1 VNPLLCYVR
10 ERLRRR
16 LFVWFGATIVL
27 TAVTVVFVFVHTGG
41 EDSRVHDIHRLQAF
55 AGGRFERVWDTPAER
70 EELARALSRDLAM
83 SVTLAGADGAAL
95 GSYGDPCSHAS
106 MHVPV
111 MREGLPLGEVR
122 VCADRF
128 RPQPWRWV
136 LAIFVTMT
144 FLWAGAS
151 RIAGRISRPMA
162 ELARVA
168 GELGAGNFTARVRIP
183 RRHHFGEAAALAA
196 TMNDMAA
203 RVQRHLA
210 EQREL
215 LAAVSHEMRTP
226 LARIRLLT
234 EMARGQGASDK
245 TLDDLDR
252 EVMEM
257 DALVGDLLASSRMDF
272 AALSKRP
279 LDAVETA
286 SRALER
292 AGADPASL
300 VVEREGEGEA
310 RGPELRVDADATLL
324 GRALAN
330 LLDNANKHGGG
341 VEALRVKRMN
351 GHVHFEVEDH
361 GDGFGAGEEARIFE
375 PFYRRGENGSLGLGL
390 ALVKRI
396 AEAHGGRAY
405 AENREGGGARVGVEL
420 PAPA

>member
-1 VNPLLCYVR
+1 M
-10 ERLRRR
+10 
-16 LFVWFGATIVL
+16 WFGATIL
-27 TAVTVVFVFVHTGG
+27 FTACTAVFVFVHTGG
-41 EDSRVHDIHRLQAF
+41 DEGWHRDTQRLQAF
-55 AGGRFERVWDTPAER
+55 AGGRFEKVWDDPDQR
-70 EELARALSRDLAM
+70 DELARAMSRGLAVT
-83 SVTLAGADGAAL
+83 VTLAAPDGAPLAT
-95 GSYGDPCSHAS
+95 YGDRCDHPS
-106 MHVPV
+106 MRAPV
-111 MREGLPLGEVR
+111 TRDGLPLGEVR
-122 VCADRF
+122 ICADRF
-128 RPQPWRWV
+128 RPRPWRWL
-136 LAIFVTMT
+136 LALSVTMT
-144 FLWAGAS
+144 LLWAGAS
-151 RIAGRISRPMA
+151 KIARRISRPMV

-168 GELGAGNFTARVRIP
+168 GELAAGNFSARVRIP
-183 RRHHFGEAAALAA
+183 DRHRFGEAAALGD

-203 RVQRHLA
+203 RVERHLS

-234 EMARGQGASDK
+234 EMARGQGASDA

-257 DALVGDLLASSRMDF
+257 DALVGDLLASSRMEF
-272 AALSKRP
+272 GTLSKRP

-300 VVEREGEGEA
+300 VVEREGAGET
-310 RGPELRVDADATLL
+310 GVVPLRVEADATLL

-341 VEALRVKRMN
+341 VEALRVKRVD